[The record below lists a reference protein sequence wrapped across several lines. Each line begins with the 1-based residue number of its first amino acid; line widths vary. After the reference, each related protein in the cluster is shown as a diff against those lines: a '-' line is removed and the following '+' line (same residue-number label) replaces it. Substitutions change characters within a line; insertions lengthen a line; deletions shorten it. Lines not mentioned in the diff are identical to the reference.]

1 MSTHLLISSQQ
12 THTKIC
18 LTSSTLMITLATFLI
33 CLFLSLPLQ
42 HYLYFNGKEMSSG
55 CLRSLNAQNLPEL
68 SSPLWV
74 AASCRSSHGLTQ
86 LESDFIFYTPPQLVI
101 RWACQTSSHHSLPPD
116 CPMLGEPCSSF
127 YASQFPQGFPK
138 TLSRTFHNYCLY
150 KSSLLDFWPLALLFF
165 MPSVTISYIRYL
177 FTWKTI

>member
-1 MSTHLLISSQQ
+1 MVTV
-12 THTKIC
+12 
-18 LTSSTLMITLATFLI
+18 ATFLI
-33 CLFLSLPLQ
+33 CLFLSLSLQ
-42 HYLYFNGKEMSSG
+42 DYLYFNGKEISSG
-55 CLRSLNAQNLPEL
+55 CLRSLNTQDLPEL

-86 LESDFIFYTPPQLVI
+86 LESDVISHTPPSLVT

-116 CPMLGEPCSSF
+116 CPHAWRTLLLILCL
-127 YASQFPQGFPK
+127 QFPQGFPK

-150 KSSLLDFWPLALLFF
+150 KSSLLDFWSLALLFF

-177 FTWKTI
+177 FTWKTILKII